1 MPLKL
6 MNLGLPKSGTTT
18 LGQAL
23 TAAGLRVADWK
34 VRAGQSTVRGY
45 VGRLM
50 YDGWFSTGDPW
61 QHLSDFDA
69 ATECSIVRDG
79 LNLWPQTDWG
89 LISALRHR
97 HPGIR
102 FVLTVR
108 PAARISDSMGRWSNL
123 GRRRLPDAAVPGLP
137 EGYGATDAQRIRW
150 IEGHHAFCRQVFA
163 GADDFLELPVEA
175 PDARD
180 RLAGFLGID
189 LPWWGVAN
197 ANTRRAATGDDD
209 RDDDA

>member
-1 MPLKL
+1 MPPRVL
-6 MNLGLPKSGTTT
+6 NLGLPKSGTTT

-34 VRAGQSTVRGY
+34 VRAGQSAVRGY
-45 VGRLM
+45 VGKLM
-50 YDGWFSTGDPW
+50 YDGWFASGDPW
-61 QHLSDFDA
+61 QHLGDFDA
-69 ATECSIVRDG
+69 VTECSIVRDG

-89 LISALRHR
+89 LISALRGR
-97 HPGIR
+97 NPGMR

-123 GRRRLPDAAVPGLP
+123 GRRRLPDSAVPGLP
-137 EGYGATDAQRIRW
+137 EGFGATDAQRIRW

-180 RLAGFLGID
+180 RLAGFLGMD

-197 ANTRRAATGDDD
+197 TNLRRAAE
-209 RDDDA
+209 AP

>member
-1 MPLKL
+1 

-23 TAAGLRVADWK
+23 SAAGLRVADWK
-34 VRAGQSTVRGY
+34 LRAGQSTVRGY

-50 YDGWFSTGDPW
+50 YDGWFATGDPW
-61 QHLSDFDA
+61 RHLGDFDA

-89 LISALRHR
+89 LISALRDR
-97 HPGIR
+97 HPGMR
-102 FVLTVR
+102 FLLTVR

-137 EGYGATDAQRIRW
+137 EGYGATDDQRIRW

-163 GADDFLELPVEA
+163 GSDDFLELPMEA

-180 RLAGFLGID
+180 RLAAFLGID

-197 ANTRRAATGDDD
+197 ANTRRVAGEE
-209 RDDDA
+209 